1 MHQLP
6 ADLLQD
12 IENEAYEL
20 PAKFDID
27 NVNAFRKIYDDFFER
42 IRFAAL
48 AGPQTGKKRIPP
60 TRPYVLFL
68 MCYDLL
74 KREAKL
80 LNLQD
85 FVVSDRII
93 NLRRHFSNEKTNR
106 RLIPQGYS
114 PKMLAELNATTH
126 GSAERQLYT
135 LMERLLDQNI
145 ISSADVRG
153 RVRSIMEDLANP
165 YSVTAK
171 AFRFLKPLSFEF

>member
-1 MHQLP
+1 MTISFIFIDNPFLHQLP

-12 IENEAYEL
+12 IENESYEL
-20 PAKFDID
+20 PAKFDTD

-42 IRFAAL
+42 TRFTAL

-85 FVVSDRII
+85 FVV
-93 NLRRHFSNEKTNR
+93 NF
-106 RLIPQGYS
+106 
-114 PKMLAELNATTH
+114 
-126 GSAERQLYT
+126 
-135 LMERLLDQNI
+135 
-145 ISSADVRG
+145 
-153 RVRSIMEDLANP
+153 
-165 YSVTAK
+165 
-171 AFRFLKPLSFEF
+171 PLSHRTQYNFKKW